1 MENEFEYYLDLKDFT
16 PVYRWSIRWYFLGI
30 ILCAL
35 IALGFGAAVGLVIL
49 KNRTLGI
56 ILLVAATPFLV
67 LSGIIGFKITQIR
80 FTRYYGKGKITYNE
94 DGTVTYQGDCGKGNP
109 ILLDDP
115 IQVTKTFKPIMVK
128 EYGNFWIIYLSRH
141 EYIAVPKTVSI
152 EPIKSLLVEK
162 KKPRR

>member
-49 KNRTLGI
+49 RNRTLGI

-67 LSGIIGFKITQIR
+67 LSGI
-80 FTRYYGKGKITYNE
+80 
-94 DGTVTYQGDCGKGNP
+94 
-109 ILLDDP
+109 
-115 IQVTKTFKPIMVK
+115 
-128 EYGNFWIIYLSRH
+128 
-141 EYIAVPKTVSI
+141 
-152 EPIKSLLVEK
+152 LVL
-162 KKPRR
+162 R